1 MTRTRAVI
9 VAHGQPGDPESQE
22 LAIHELAAKIGP
34 LIPECDVRGATLA
47 APNALSDAVKSSA
60 LIYPLFMASGWFT
73 KTELRRRL
81 ALTGATDLTVLP
93 PFGDDPLLPD
103 LCLKILGDC
112 ARQQG
117 WDLARTGVVLTGH
130 GSGRSR
136 APAQAV
142 QDLADILRPHTGRL
156 ACGFIEEEPLI
167 ETAAQGF
174 GTMSICLPF
183 FATRAG
189 HVIED
194 MPQALAKAG
203 FKGQLLP
210 PVGLAPDVP
219 AMIAASLS
227 RALHHRKQG
236 RD

>member
-1 MTRTRAVI
+1 MTHRRAVI
-9 VAHGQPGDPESQE
+9 VAHGQPGDPAGQQQAAS
-22 LAIHELAAKIGP
+22 ALAARVGA
-34 LIPECDVRGATLA
+34 LLPECDVRGATLA
-47 APNALSDAVKSSA
+47 TPDALARAVAPFA
-60 LIYPLFMASGWFT
+60 LIYPLFMAAGWFT
-73 KTELRRRL
+73 KAELPRRL
-81 ALTGATDLTVLP
+81 ALTGATDLQILP
-93 PFGDDPLLPD
+93 PFGADPLLPD
-103 LCLKILGDC
+103 LCLTLLRRE
-112 ARQQG
+112 ARRQT
-117 WDLARTGVVLTGH
+117 WDLAETGVLLTGH

-142 QDLADILRPHTGRL
+142 QDLATRLRPHTGRL
-156 ACGFIEEEPLI
+156 VCGFIEEEPLI

-174 GTMSICLPF
+174 GPQAICLPF

-203 FKGQLLP
+203 FQGQILP

-219 AMIAASLS
+219 AMIATALS
-227 RALHHRKQG
+227 QAAHR